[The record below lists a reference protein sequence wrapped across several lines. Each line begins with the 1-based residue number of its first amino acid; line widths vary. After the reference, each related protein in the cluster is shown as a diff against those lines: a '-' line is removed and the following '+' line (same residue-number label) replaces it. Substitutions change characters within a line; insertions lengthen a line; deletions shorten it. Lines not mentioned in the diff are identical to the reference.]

1 MIAVEHLSAARK
13 PEFLSRLSLNWGPG
27 VHGVIA
33 LPSDGVRLLSSVL
46 AGLVRPASGKVT
58 VLGASPSSPHV
69 RRCIAA
75 IPVDVS
81 LPSRLNVEEIFRVA
95 NVLRGDSALRE
106 PVERLTTFGIE
117 RLLRRSVRS
126 LSRAE
131 VRAVAIAEALTAPSV
146 KVLIVDDPLRAHGFP
161 RSSAQYRKRC
171 FILKG
176 RDGCAVVVTTA
187 SLRDATAFADDFT
200 FLRAGKV
207 VDEMTSTSAASTFGV
222 HGEMMAV
229 MRNEPDARAL
239 ATALVSEPDVQGFD
253 VKLSSIVVRGND
265 PIALGRA
272 LGHAAI
278 EANVDIVELQRDPG
292 APRVMTFP
300 GALTRPAMAAMSRS
314 PRAWVACLAWTAIAV
329 ASAVVAHRASSLDPR
344 SGFDSRQRERSTC
357 PAARGV
363 CHRRRRVGG
372 RAHGRRSEP
381 FGQSR
386 RRTFAGRRRD
396 ARGGGDRLRS
406 RRSGDGGARRGAG
419 PRQRRPTRR
428 AGHDDERNR
437 RCARRIGLLCMVWT
451 RRRLWKAWRGAVAL
465 LAPRLGGRL
474 EWGHARTFES
484 ARSRSQS
491 ASGGA
496 PPLTLSERA
505 SAGSLLAIAFACLV
519 FVTLR
524 ARMGRLN

>member
-1 MIAVEHLSAARK
+1 VIAVEHLSAARK

-95 NVLRGDSALRE
+95 DVLRGDSALRE

-146 KVLIVDDPLRAHGFP
+146 KVLIVDDPLVHMEFRVVGAIP
-161 RSSAQYRKRC
+161 EALRSKS
-171 FILKG
+171 

-278 EANVDIVELQRDPG
+278 EANVDIVELSATPE
-292 APRVMTFP
+292 A
-300 GALTRPAMAAMSRS
+300 SR
-314 PRAWVACLAWTAIAV
+314 
-329 ASAVVAHRASSLDPR
+329 
-344 SGFDSRQRERSTC
+344 
-357 PAARGV
+357 
-363 CHRRRRVGG
+363 
-372 RAHGRRSEP
+372 
-381 FGQSR
+381 
-386 RRTFAGRRRD
+386 
-396 ARGGGDRLRS
+396 
-406 RRSGDGGARRGAG
+406 
-419 PRQRRPTRR
+419 
-428 AGHDDERNR
+428 
-437 RCARRIGLLCMVWT
+437 
-451 RRRLWKAWRGAVAL
+451 
-465 LAPRLGGRL
+465 
-474 EWGHARTFES
+474 
-484 ARSRSQS
+484 
-491 ASGGA
+491 
-496 PPLTLSERA
+496 
-505 SAGSLLAIAFACLV
+505 
-519 FVTLR
+519 
-524 ARMGRLN
+524 